1 MGALP
6 VCLHGPGTRISF
18 KITNSRCAGYLLF
31 LNTYLDNATNL
42 GAAKAGFLLVIL
54 KETARPFSK
63 PLIHKAGSDV
73 GSKFLTDESEQDK
86 LGMLPR

>member
-1 MGALP
+1 MAQGRA
-6 VCLHGPGTRISF
+6 VSF

-54 KETARPFSK
+54 KETARPFPK
-63 PLIHKAGSDV
+63 PLIQKAGSDRE
-73 GSKFLTDESEQDK
+73 SKFLTYESEQDK
-86 LGMLPR
+86 PGMLSR